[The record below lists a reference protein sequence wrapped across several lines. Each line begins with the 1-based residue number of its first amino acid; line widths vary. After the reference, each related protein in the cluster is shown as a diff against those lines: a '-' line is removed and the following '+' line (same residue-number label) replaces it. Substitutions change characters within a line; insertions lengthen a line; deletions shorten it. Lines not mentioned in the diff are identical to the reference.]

1 MDGVKLTAV
10 YGWIEAT
17 LEQKQFVGRLIKESR
32 VARDLSTTQAASEA
46 GISRSAFYRW
56 ENGRIASSTALLM
69 HWLLKDSAS
78 SHDVVYWRERAMMA
92 EAALDGLDGKLQRYY
107 HNKAEIV
114 DE

>member
-1 MDGVKLTAV
+1 
-10 YGWIEAT
+10 
-17 LEQKQFVGRLIKESR
+17 
-32 VARDLSTTQAASEA
+32 
-46 GISRSAFYRW
+46 
-56 ENGRIASSTALLM
+56 M